1 MSTRTHILLAAGGTG
16 GHMFPAAA
24 LARELKRRG
33 RSVSLLTDQR
43 GLRYPGLLKG
53 IEYEVISATS
63 LSGGGIGRI
72 KGWLLLAKSIHEAV
86 RFLRRKRVGMV
97 VGFGG
102 YPALPGLAAARL
114 LRIPFVLHEQN
125 SVLGRVNRLF
135 ATSAKS
141 IALSFQSTARV
152 PPRAQDRCAVTGNP
166 VRQEIAKIGK
176 DSYPAISESRMLR
189 LLVVGGSQGA
199 KIFSDIVPQ
208 AISLLPA
215 AQRQRIQV
223 TQQCRQEDI
232 ERVAK
237 IYRAFGV
244 HAEIAPFF
252 KDLPDRLRWTHLV
265 ISRAGA
271 TTLAEVTTAGRPA
284 LLVPLSIATDDHQRS
299 NANALVA
306 SGGGWLMLETE
317 FTSANLAKRLIK
329 LFAKPHELRTA
340 SRAALELAKPEATKR
355 LAEIVE
361 APLPKIEKSANSALK
376 PKTKK
381 PPAHRARKKRVRA

>member
-1 MSTRTHILLAAGGTG
+1 MNSRSHILLAAGGTG

-24 LARELKRRG
+24 LGRELLSRG

-43 GLRYPGLLKG
+43 GLRYPGLLRG
-53 IEYEVISATS
+53 IEYEVISAAS
-63 LSGGGIGRI
+63 LSGGGVARI
-72 KGWLLLAKSIHEAV
+72 KGWFLLAKSIHEAI
-86 RFLRRKRVGMV
+86 RFLRRKQVGVV

-102 YPALPGLAAARL
+102 YPALPSLAAARL

-135 ATSAKS
+135 ARSAKS
-141 IALSFQSTARV
+141 LALSFQSTSRV
-152 PPRAQDRCAVTGNP
+152 PSRAQSACVVTGNP
-166 VRQEIAKIGK
+166 VRKEIAKIGK
-176 DSYPAISESRMLR
+176 ESYPSISEDRMLR
-189 LLVVGGSQGA
+189 LLIVGGSQGA
-199 KIFSDIVPQ
+199 RIFSDIVPQ

-215 AQRQRIQV
+215 AQRKRIQV
-223 TQQCRQEDI
+223 TQQCRQEDF
-232 ERVAK
+232 ERVTK
-237 IYRAFGV
+237 IYRAFGI

-252 KDLPDRLRWTHLV
+252 KDIPDRLRWAHLV

-299 NANALVA
+299 NANALIHG
-306 SGGGWLMLETE
+306 GGGWLMLESE

-329 LFAKPHELRTA
+329 LFSKPNKLRKAAK
-340 SRAALELAKPEATKR
+340 SSLELAKPGATKQ

-361 APLPKIEKSANSALK
+361 RPLPKIERPAKAK
-376 PKTKK
+376 PKPTAKK
-381 PPAHRARKKRVRA
+381 NQVNKVKTGEARA

>member
-1 MSTRTHILLAAGGTG
+1 
-16 GHMFPAAA
+16 MFPAAA

-43 GLRYPGLLKG
+43 GLRYPGLLRG
-53 IEYEVISATS
+53 IDHKVISAAS
-63 LSGGGIGRI
+63 LSGSGFGRI
-72 KGWLLLAKSIHEAV
+72 KGWFLLAKSIHEAV
-86 RFLRRKRVGMV
+86 RFLRSKRVGIV

-141 IALSFQSTARV
+141 LALSFQSTARL

-237 IYRAFGV
+237 IYHAFGI

-252 KDLPDRLRWTHLV
+252 KDLPDRLRWAHLV

-299 NANALVA
+299 NAEALIA

-317 FTSANLAKRLIK
+317 FTSANLAKKLIK
-329 LFAKPHELRTA
+329 LFAKPHELRIA
-340 SRAALELAKPEATKR
+340 SKAALDLAKPDATKR

-361 APLPKIEKSANSALK
+361 APLPKIEKTANSAVN
-376 PKTKK
+376 PETKK
-381 PPAHRARKKRVRA
+381 PPAHQARNKRVRA